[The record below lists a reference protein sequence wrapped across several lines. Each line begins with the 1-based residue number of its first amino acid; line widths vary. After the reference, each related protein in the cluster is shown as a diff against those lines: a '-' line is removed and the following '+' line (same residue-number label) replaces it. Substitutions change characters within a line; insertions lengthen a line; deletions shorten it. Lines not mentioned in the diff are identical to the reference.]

1 MTRLYQRILRSNNFE
16 PEFNTFNM
24 IGNINSISTTFT
36 QLIVFIFINTLTII
50 LFYQMYQLIN
60 ILQEDQWIELASLSC
75 SNIAIKIITQ
85 MVFILDI

>member
-1 MTRLYQRILRSNNFE
+1 
-16 PEFNTFNM
+16 M